1 MRWKRRGASVRRV
14 PLSLFALLIVF
25 PALASGK
32 GDPRQEL
39 LNASHSTRI
48 NDVDM
53 KPWHLKVTFNLNS
66 RGGQPPE
73 KGTIEEWW
81 VGPTTWKLRIE
92 SPSYT
97 GTVIENRDGDFRTA
111 GVGPIPL
118 SIRAIEQEIVYPMPM
133 GEDLSKTVPHMSH
146 QKLGKASLDC
156 IQLSEPPIPL
166 PSATFCFDQGSGA
179 LHAIINA
186 NSSMLIR
193 DRISQF
199 GGHAPALSIE
209 SVEGKTIIASGEV
222 VDLSA
227 MQPEDSIFTPSADM
241 KRVTDMHTFKVT
253 SAP

>member
-1 MRWKRRGASVRRV
+1 
-14 PLSLFALLIVF
+14 LLIVF
-25 PALASGK
+25 PALVSGK
-32 GDPRQEL
+32 GDSRQQL

-53 KPWHLKVTFNLNS
+53 KPWHLKVSFSLS
-66 RGGQPPE
+66 GRGGQPPE

-81 VGPTTWKLRIE
+81 AGLTTWKLKIE

-118 SIRAIEQEIVYPMPM
+118 RIRAIEQEIVYPMPM
-133 GEDLSKTVPHMSH
+133 GEDLSKTVPHLSH
-146 QKLGKASLDC
+146 QKLEKVSLDC
-156 IQLSEPPIPL
+156 IQLGPPP
-166 PSATFCFDQGSGA
+166 PSPTFCFDQGSGA
-179 LHAIINA
+179 LRAIVNA
-186 NSSMLIR
+186 NSSMLVR

-199 GGHAPALSIE
+199 AGHAPALSIE
-209 SVEGKTIIASGEV
+209 SVEGKTMIASGEV
-222 VDLSA
+222 VDLSM
-227 MQPEDSIFTPSADM
+227 MQPEDTIFTPSPDM

>member
-1 MRWKRRGASVRRV
+1 VRRILV
-14 PLSLFALLIVF
+14 SLFALLIVL
-25 PALASGK
+25 PASALDK
-32 GDPRQEL
+32 GDPRQRVL
-39 LNASHSTRI
+39 DASHSTRI

-53 KPWHLKVTFNLNS
+53 KPWHLKVNFHLS
-66 RGGQPPE
+66 GRSGQPSE
-73 KGTIEEWW
+73 EGIIEEWW
-81 VGPTTWKLRIE
+81 AGLTTWKLRIE
-92 SPSYT
+92 SPSYS
-97 GTVIENRDGDFRTA
+97 GTVIENRGGDFRTA
-111 GVGPIPL
+111 DGPIPL
-118 SIRAIEQEIVYPMPM
+118 RIRAIEQEIVYPLPM

-146 QKLGKASLDC
+146 QKVEKATLDC

-166 PSATFCFDQGSGA
+166 PSPTFCFDQGSGA

-199 GGHAPALSIE
+199 RGHAPALSIE

-227 MQPEDSIFTPSADM
+227 MQPEDSIFTPSPDM

-253 SAP
+253 PVP

>member
-1 MRWKRRGASVRRV
+1 VRKIPV
-14 PLSLFALLIVF
+14 SLFALLIVF
-25 PALASGK
+25 PTLASDK

-53 KPWHLKVTFNLNS
+53 KPWHLKVSFNLNG

-81 VGPTTWKLRIE
+81 AGLTTWKLRIV

-146 QKLGKASLDC
+146 QKLERATLDC

-166 PSATFCFDQGSGA
+166 PSATFCFDQGTGA
-179 LHAIINA
+179 LRAIINA
-186 NSSMLIR
+186 NSSMLVR
-193 DRISQF
+193 DRIGQF
-199 GGHAPALSIE
+199 AGHAPALSIE
-209 SVEGKTIIASGEV
+209 SVEDKTIIASGEV

-227 MQPEDSIFTPSADM
+227 MQPEDSTFTPSPDM

>member
-1 MRWKRRGASVRRV
+1 MRRILV
-14 PLSLFALLIVF
+14 SLFALLIVL
-25 PALASGK
+25 PASALDK
-32 GDPRQEL
+32 GDPRQRVL
-39 LNASHSTRI
+39 DASHSTRI

-53 KPWHLKVTFNLNS
+53 KPWHLKVNFHLS
-66 RGGQPPE
+66 GRSGQPSE
-73 KGTIEEWW
+73 EGIIEEWW
-81 VGPTTWKLRIE
+81 AGLTTWKLRIE
-92 SPSYT
+92 SPSYS
-97 GTVIENRDGDFRTA
+97 GTVIENRGGDFRTA
-111 GVGPIPL
+111 DGPIPL
-118 SIRAIEQEIVYPMPM
+118 RIRAIEQEIVYPLPM

-146 QKLGKASLDC
+146 QKVEKATLDC

-166 PSATFCFDQGSGA
+166 PSPTFCFDQGSGA

-199 GGHAPALSIE
+199 RGHAPALSIE

-227 MQPEDSIFTPSADM
+227 MQPEDSIFTPSPDM

-253 SAP
+253 PVP